1 MDSNSELILFM
12 ARNLVEDP
20 SQVSVSRQERDKG
33 VVYELRVGARDLG
46 KVIGKN
52 GKTARSMRAVLSAY
66 MARKSERA
74 QLEILG

>member
-20 SQVSVSRQERDKG
+20 SQVSVSRQEREKG
-33 VVYELRVGARDLG
+33 VVYELRVGVRDLG

-66 MARKSERA
+66 MARQGERA

>member
-1 MDSNSELILFM
+1 MDANSELILFM

-20 SQVSVSRQERDKG
+20 SQVSVSRQEREKG

-52 GKTARSMRAVLSAY
+52 GKTARCMRAILNAYLS
-66 MARKSERA
+66 KSGERA

>member
-12 ARNLVEDP
+12 ARNLVEEP
-20 SQVSVSRQERDKG
+20 SLVSVSRQEREKG

-66 MARKSERA
+66 MARQGERA

>member
-20 SQVSVSRQERDKG
+20 SQVSVSRQEREKG

-66 MARKSERA
+66 MARQGERA

>member
-20 SQVSVSRQERDKG
+20 SQVSVSRQEREKG

-52 GKTARSMRAVLSAY
+52 GKTARSMRAVLSAH
-66 MARKSERA
+66 MSRKGERA
-74 QLEILG
+74 QLEIQG

>member
-20 SQVSVSRQERDKG
+20 SQVSVSRQEREKG

-52 GKTARSMRAVLSAY
+52 GKTARSMRAVLSAH
-66 MARKSERA
+66 MARKGERA

>member
-1 MDSNSELILFM
+1 MDANSELILFM

-20 SQVSVSRQERDKG
+20 SQVSVSRQEREKG

-66 MARKSERA
+66 MARQGERA